1 MSINDR
7 EKGNF
12 RVSDEKIIEGYDKAL
27 NNSLK
32 KRRIKKQNKKKGT
45 IIKTTAIAAILGMI
59 LASNVPNTLREGK
72 QTIISTISTE
82 SMIPTMLMDKTN
94 INDIIDTTNSVGFE
108 EGYSAEMLSDYLED
122 RFNIGIEAYN
132 NLTNGPKVTKLGKS
146 LSEYGVYL
154 KGMDKNIENSRGGR

>member
-7 EKGNF
+7 KKGNF

-27 NNSLK
+27 KNSLK

-59 LASNVPNTLREGK
+59 LASNVPKTLTEGR

-82 SMIPTMLMDKTN
+82 SMIPTMLMDKNN

-108 EGYSAEMLSDYLED
+108 EGYSAEMLSDYLEE

-132 NLTNGPKVTKLGKS
+132 NLTDGPKVTKLSKS

-154 KGMDKNIENSRGGR
+154 NGMDKNIENSRGGR

>member
-1 MSINDR
+1 
-7 EKGNF
+7 
-12 RVSDEKIIEGYDKAL
+12 
-27 NNSLK
+27 
-32 KRRIKKQNKKKGT
+32 
-45 IIKTTAIAAILGMI
+45 MI
-59 LASNVPNTLREGK
+59 LASNVPNTLREGR

-82 SMIPTMLMDKTN
+82 SMIPTMLMDKNN

-108 EGYSAEMLSDYLED
+108 EGYSAEMLSDYLEE

-132 NLTNGPKVTKLGKS
+132 NLTSGPKVTKLGKS